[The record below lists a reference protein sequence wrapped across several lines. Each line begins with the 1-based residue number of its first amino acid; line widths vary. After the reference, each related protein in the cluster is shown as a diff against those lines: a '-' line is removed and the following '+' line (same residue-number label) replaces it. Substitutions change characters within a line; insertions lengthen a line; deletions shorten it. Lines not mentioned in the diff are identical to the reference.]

1 MLSNKDLRY
10 LEGLSIFAGLRHDI
24 LQSLGKHT
32 TRVDLAPGTVLF
44 REGEPA
50 KEMLVV
56 LDGRLD
62 VIKHNHDGREACI
75 AQLGP
80 GDVAGE
86 MSLID
91 IQPRSAEVRSVGPSS
106 VAVLTHADIATIY
119 REDMQ
124 SYTLLVLNIAREI
137 SLRLRRL
144 DDLLARIIFDIGRA
158 THGGDPPSS
167 PMDSNG

>member
-1 MLSNKDLRY
+1 MLSDNDLTY
-10 LEGLSIFAGLRHDI
+10 LRQLSIFAGLRSDI
-24 LQSLGKHT
+24 LDSVGEHATRLDVDPGKT
-32 TRVDLAPGTVLF
+32 MY

-56 LDGRLD
+56 LSGRLE
-62 VIKHNHDGREACI
+62 VIKRHADGREARI
-75 AQLGP
+75 AELGP

-91 IQPRSAEVRSVGPSS
+91 IQPRSADLRATEPTS

-119 REDMQ
+119 HEDKS

-137 SLRLRRL
+137 SIRLRRL
-144 DDLLARIIFDIGRA
+144 DDLLANIMFDIGEA
-158 THGGDPPSS
+158 TAGRHHH
-167 PMDSNG
+167 